1 MRYTSLCDF
10 NILIQGNLSGFR
22 KEQRYGL
29 ANTWESSWLDFKSC
43 LAETEFA
50 SILMTN
56 AANGA
61 CHPFKET

>member
-1 MRYTSLCDF
+1 MM
-10 NILIQGNLSGFR
+10 ILAGYRDSHSCG
-22 KEQRYGL
+22 KEQIYGL

-50 SILMTN
+50 PILMTN

-61 CHPFKET
+61 CQPFKET